1 MVQWHRSIFYLGF
14 NFFLIALICLT
25 SFKQLWPSPYPQNEW
40 IWQEINKILI
50 FLFIHSSRLLFAVCL
65 VLYFFGSESVLL
77 ERCVLQRNLSQDYFL
92 AINIQKRILNV
103 SIVEVLKSMGGR
115 AFLCLH
121 LQWKIK
127 KWIAGESSPLDTYV
141 FISSANLVKIDAF

>member
-103 SIVEVLKSMGGR
+103 SIVEVLKSIWVEKH
-115 AFLCLH
+115 FF
-121 LQWKIK
+121 
-127 KWIAGESSPLDTYV
+127 V
-141 FISSANLVKIDAF
+141 FICNGKSKSGLLESHLLWTLMFLFPLRI

>member
-103 SIVEVLKSMGGR
+103 SIVEVLKSIWVEEH
-115 AFLCLH
+115 FF
-121 LQWKIK
+121 
-127 KWIAGESSPLDTYV
+127 V
-141 FISSANLVKIDAF
+141 FICNGKSKSGLLESHLLWTLMFLFPLRI

>member
-103 SIVEVLKSMGGR
+103 SIVEVLKSIWVEEH
-115 AFLCLH
+115 FF
-121 LQWKIK
+121 
-127 KWIAGESSPLDTYV
+127 V
-141 FISSANLVKIDAF
+141 FIRNGKSKSGLLESHLLWRLMFLFPLRM